1 MKLTA
6 AITILLAVQLVAAPP
21 PKLVR
26 EIDLNQILPA
36 SPGCM
41 PITTYAFSPDEKWLA
56 VTLAVRPVDA
66 HERYRQSG
74 QGSNRVLVIPVKGPA
89 EPRMQID
96 PDLSPL
102 GKPG

>member
-56 VTLAVRPVDA
+56 RLRLPCARWTLTSDTDKVARAPTGC
-66 HERYRQSG
+66 S
-74 QGSNRVLVIPVKGPA
+74 
-89 EPRMQID
+89 
-96 PDLSPL
+96 
-102 GKPG
+102 